1 MTDAASFVV
10 DFRYPHRIIRGSF
23 EQSQKEDT
31 ELHALKLIKYTC
43 LGHNQTSLQHKFNR
57 YLGHTHDFG
66 QIRITESV
74 SCHQYHKATCNN
86 SMNEMYGII
95 MS

>member
-43 LGHNQTSLQHKFNR
+43 LGKIKPHCST
-57 YLGHTHDFG
+57 
-66 QIRITESV
+66 
-74 SCHQYHKATCNN
+74 N
-86 SMNEMYGII
+86 SIDT
-95 MS
+95 

>member
-43 LGHNQTSLQHKFNR
+43 LGEINPHCS
-57 YLGHTHDFG
+57 
-66 QIRITESV
+66 TESID
-74 SCHQYHKATCNN
+74 T
-86 SMNEMYGII
+86 
-95 MS
+95 